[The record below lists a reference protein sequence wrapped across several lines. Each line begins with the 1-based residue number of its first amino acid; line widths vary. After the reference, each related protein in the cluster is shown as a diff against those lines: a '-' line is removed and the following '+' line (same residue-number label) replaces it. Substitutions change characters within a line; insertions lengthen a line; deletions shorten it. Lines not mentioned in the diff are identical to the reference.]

1 MSDNDNDTETISR
14 DFVRQLFDRSNKIEI
29 TDQGISA
36 DNLNTLF
43 SNTDD

>member
-1 MSDNDNDTETISR
+1 MNDDNNDTETISR
-14 DFVRQLFDRSNKIEI
+14 DFVRQIFSRSNKIEI

-43 SNTDD
+43 SNND

>member
-1 MSDNDNDTETISR
+1 MNDDNNDTETISR

-36 DNLNTLF
+36 ENLNTLF
-43 SNTDD
+43 STDD

>member
-1 MSDNDNDTETISR
+1 MNDDNNDTETISR

-29 TDQGISA
+29 TDQGVTA

-43 SNTDD
+43 STDD